1 MLKKELQNLPG
12 WDLKALQHRKKAKA
26 YSSWEPVH
34 QIFHVL
40 RGSFLRLQEMLSYL
54 LRKSCKS
61 ITNSKTGPRNT
72 RRQEQFFCKMIL
84 SAVQTTRL
92 AFCVCRPCWCYPVTP
107 LTTTFNWQ
115 AQTNES
121 SVPLTAS
128 PLEFRCSTPQS
139 YTKLSIISQSTAA
152 ALAGLWEPVAHC
164 KLLQD
169 TWIIYQ
175 FSDTSFLYVLLPTAM
190 LTSKIME
197 YTASEDSEVA
207 AKKFSS
213 PDSSF
218 QMKGSPVFVQRFVEI
233 ILWSLGSVETWS
245 RHSSQEFKKKYNNPN
260 PAALEVLQNHSS
272 VKPKVWHESLF
283 PGAKAC
289 LACVCLSDRAQRPW
303 CCGWLLL
310 PLELRRSQE
319 AAATETSI
327 CCYGWD
333 FRRRGLLVKPLPCDT
348 SAVLFPAH
356 DLGTDA

>member
-1 MLKKELQNLPG
+1 MSTPISLYSKNTLGIALILGTNHLLTWALRGRSFSPKWVPHHFSQLANHAQGSWIAAYVRLPTQDNSNSWVILTACFSVCWIINSQNTFVEKELQNLPG

-34 QIFHVL
+34 QIFRVL

-61 ITNSKTGPRNT
+61 ITNSKTGPRST
-72 RRQEQFFCKMIL
+72 RQQEQFFCKMIL

-92 AFCVCRPCWCYPVTP
+92 AFCVCRPFWCYPVTP

-152 ALAGLWEPVAHC
+152 ALAGLWELMAHC

-169 TWIIYQ
+169 TWIIYR
-175 FSDTSFLYVLLPTAM
+175 FSDTSFLYVLLPTAK
-190 LTSKIME
+190 LTSKITE

-207 AKKFSS
+207 
-213 PDSSF
+213 
-218 QMKGSPVFVQRFVEI
+218 VQ
-233 ILWSLGSVETWS
+233 T
-245 RHSSQEFKKKYNNPN
+245 
-260 PAALEVLQNHSS
+260 
-272 VKPKVWHESLF
+272 
-283 PGAKAC
+283 
-289 LACVCLSDRAQRPW
+289 
-303 CCGWLLL
+303 
-310 PLELRRSQE
+310 
-319 AAATETSI
+319 
-327 CCYGWD
+327 
-333 FRRRGLLVKPLPCDT
+333 PLPRWKG
-348 SAVLFPAH
+348 VLC
-356 DLGTDA
+356 LYSTLSR